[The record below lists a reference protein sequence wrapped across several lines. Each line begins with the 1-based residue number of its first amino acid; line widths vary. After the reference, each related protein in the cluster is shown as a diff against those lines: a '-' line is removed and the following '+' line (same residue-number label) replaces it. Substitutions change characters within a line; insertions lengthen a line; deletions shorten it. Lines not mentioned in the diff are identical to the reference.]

1 MNIDELNIKIS
12 SNTKSA
18 KKGLDN
24 LTEALKALSQIDLS
38 NIQTLINGLEKI
50 STAMMGSKSS
60 SGGANGITE
69 TVKETKKLKAVVAE
83 TSPKIT
89 EIKKTLNE
97 MPSKS
102 ISRSLTE
109 TELKRIDNA
118 AKRVEQANN
127 RLSGTIPVTKDPDLP
142 SGKKYIDYSQDES
155 LKNFREEL
163 SLTDEE
169 YKNAFKSDEVHKTGE
184 DWVRFRE
191 NVGKTNSVLKD
202 VGNNGSSAVNKI

>member
-24 LTEALKALSQIDLS
+24 LTETLKALSQIDLS

-97 MPSKS
+97 IPSKS

-109 TELKRIDNA
+109 NELKVIDNA
-118 AKRVEQANN
+118 VKRIEENN
-127 RLSGTIPVTKDPDLP
+127 KRIHGPIPVTKDPDLP
-142 SGKKYIDYSQDES
+142 DNVKYIDYSQNEG
-155 LKNFREEL
+155 LKKL
-163 SLTDEE
+163 C
-169 YKNAFKSDEVHKTGE
+169 
-184 DWVRFRE
+184 
-191 NVGKTNSVLKD
+191 
-202 VGNNGSSAVNKI
+202 